1 MANLRQGIQTLSATV
16 KLTSSGE
23 VVAAVSG
30 QYIYITD
37 LIISAGTA
45 GTVKVVSKT
54 GTPTTLVEE
63 LNLAANGNLVSN
75 YVTPL
80 KGLKGENIG
89 VVIGTSN
96 PVTVQI
102 SYYLAAH

>member
-1 MANLRQGIQTLSATV
+1 MNLRQGIQTLSATV
-16 KLTSSGE
+16 KLTVSGQ
-23 VVAAVSG
+23 VAAAVSG
-30 QYIYITD
+30 QHIYITD
-37 LIISAGTA
+37 LIISAKTA
-45 GTVKVVSKT
+45 GTVKLVT
-54 GTPTTLVEE
+54 NTATPTTLVEE
-63 LNLAANGNLVSN
+63 INLAANRHLVCN